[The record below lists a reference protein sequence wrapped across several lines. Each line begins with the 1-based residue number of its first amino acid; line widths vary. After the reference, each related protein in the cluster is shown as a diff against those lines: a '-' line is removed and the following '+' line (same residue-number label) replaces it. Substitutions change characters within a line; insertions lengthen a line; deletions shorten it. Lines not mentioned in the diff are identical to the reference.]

1 MGIGG
6 RFTPENLIV
15 INLAA
20 FDGLAVENNG
30 FDTYLNLLMRFEVS
44 HVQGKTLASC
54 VLTVYYFRSIYTER
68 K

>member
-54 VLTVYYFRSIYTER
+54 VLTV
-68 K
+68 